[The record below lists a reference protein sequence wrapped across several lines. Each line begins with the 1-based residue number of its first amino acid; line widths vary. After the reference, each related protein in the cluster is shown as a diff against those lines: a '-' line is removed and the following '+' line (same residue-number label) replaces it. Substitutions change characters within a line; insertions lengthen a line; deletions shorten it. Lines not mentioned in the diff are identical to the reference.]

1 MEEMPMRRLCAVLS
15 CAAIIGFGGS
25 ACGPRQAQ
33 VGTAPTSAEAAIHF
47 TNNLPQAVNVYVVQ
61 GGTEMFVRQ
70 VAANT
75 TEHLPVRGV
84 ATGTQV
90 RLRAVTIDGKSQFDS
105 PPATLTTMY
114 TWKVP

>member
-1 MEEMPMRRLCAVLS
+1 MLVLAAVT
-15 CAAIIGFGGS
+15 GFGVT
-25 ACGPRQAQ
+25 ACGPRQVQ
-33 VGTAPTSAEAAIHF
+33 VGTAPTSAEASIHF
-47 TNNLPQAVNVYVVQ
+47 TNNLTQAVNVYVVQ
-61 GGTEMFVRQ
+61 SGTEMFVRQ
-70 VAANT
+70 VAGNT

-105 PPATLTTMY
+105 PPATLTSSY

>member
-1 MEEMPMRRLCAVLS
+1 MLGAS
-15 CAAIIGFGGS
+15 G
-25 ACGPRQAQ
+25 CGPRQ
-33 VGTAPTSAEAAIHF
+33 VEVRTSPTSADATIHF
-47 TNNLPQAVNVYVVQ
+47 TNNLASPVNVYVVQ

-75 TEHLPVRGV
+75 TENLPVRGV

-105 PPATLTTMY
+105 PNMTLAGSTM
-114 TWKVP
+114 WKVP

>member
-1 MEEMPMRRLCAVLS
+1 MRRLCAVLS
-15 CAAIIGFGGS
+15 CAAVIVFGVS
-25 ACGPRQAQ
+25 ACGPRQVQ

-47 TNNLPQAVNVYVVQ
+47 TNNLPQPVNVYVVQ

-75 TEHLPVRGV
+75 TENLPVRGV

-90 RLRAVTIDGKSQFDS
+90 RLRAVTIDGKSQFDG
-105 PPATLTTMY
+105 PPATLTSMY

>member
-1 MEEMPMRRLCAVLS
+1 MTRLCAVLVLS
-15 CAAIIGFGGS
+15 ALISVS
-25 ACGPRQAQ
+25 ACGPRQ
-33 VGTAPTSAEAAIHF
+33 VEVRSAPTSAEAAIHF
-47 TNNLPQAVNVYVVQ
+47 TNNLAQAVNVYVVQ

-70 VAANT
+70 VPANS

-84 ATGTQV
+84 ASGTQV

-105 PPATLTTMY
+105 PPATLTSMY